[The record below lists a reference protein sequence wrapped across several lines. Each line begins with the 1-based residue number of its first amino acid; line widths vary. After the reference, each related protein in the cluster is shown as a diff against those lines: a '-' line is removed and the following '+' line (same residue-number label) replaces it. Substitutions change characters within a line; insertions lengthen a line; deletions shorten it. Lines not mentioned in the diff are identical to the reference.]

1 MRTRSLVLTGA
12 VVLVLGAC
20 ATVGLRRGGVNID
33 DTYIE
38 IHPGTQISPDD
49 QKDLAKILGKYEK
62 KLYWV
67 ENINNVADLG
77 SLKCVFVDNT
87 LLDELLQSYSAGTS
101 YSAIQI
107 GARTTKGNCDNVHN
121 TPNAHNTPN
130 THQTPNTHAAL
141 VHHTPNPHSQLTPA
155 DYDKSRALVKE
166 VTPILQ
172 KYTHK

>member
-1 MRTRSLVLTGA
+1 MKTRSLVLAGG
-12 VVLVLGAC
+12 VVLALAAC
-20 ATVGLRRGGVNID
+20 VTGNHSGVNIN

-49 QKDLAKILGKYEK
+49 QKNLTKILSKYEK

-67 ENINNVADLG
+67 ENINKKADTGEL
-77 SLKCVFVDNT
+77 SCVYVDNT
-87 LLDELLQSYSAGTS
+87 LLNELLQSENVGTS

-107 GARTTKGNCDNVHN
+107 GARPSMGNCDNVHN

-130 THQTPNTHAAL
+130 THQTANAHQTRFP
-141 VHHTPNPHSQLTPA
+141 HHTPSLHVALTA
-155 DYDKSRALVKE
+155 TDYDKSRALVNE

>member
-1 MRTRSLVLTGA
+1 MRTRSLVLAGA
-12 VVLVLGAC
+12 VALVLCAC
-20 ATVGLRRGGVNID
+20 ATVALRRGGVSID
-33 DTYIE
+33 DNYIE

-49 QKDLAKILGKYEK
+49 QKDLGKILGKYDK

-67 ENINNVADLG
+67 ENINKKAGAGEL
-77 SLKCVFVDNT
+77 SCVYVDNT
-87 LLDELLQSYSAGTS
+87 LLNELLQSYTAGTS

-141 VHHTPNPHSQLTPA
+141 VHHTPNPHPLTA
-155 DYDKSRALVKE
+155 RDYDKSRALVKE

>member
-1 MRTRSLVLTGA
+1 MRTRSLVLAGA
-12 VVLVLGAC
+12 VALVLCAC
-20 ATVGLRRGGVNID
+20 ATVALRRGGVSID
-33 DTYIE
+33 DNYIE

-141 VHHTPNPHSQLTPA
+141 VHHTPNPHPLTA
-155 DYDKSRALVKE
+155 RDYDKSRALVKE
-166 VTPILQ
+166 VTPIL
-172 KYTHK
+172 